1 MSIYDELG
9 GADGVAAAVDE
20 FYRRVL
26 DDHSL
31 APYFEG
37 VDLGRLR
44 SHQRAFI
51 AAALDGPEGYEGR
64 DMATAHESLGVTD
77 AAFER
82 VVGHLTATLDHL
94 GATPDAIAE
103 VGTRLAPLQAEIVSS
118 AEPTQ
123 HPAA

>member
-9 GADGVAAAVDE
+9 GADGVSAAVDE

-26 DDHSL
+26 DDGAL

-37 VDLGRLR
+37 VDLSRLR

-51 AAALDGPEGYEGR
+51 AAALDGPERYEGR
-64 DMATAHESLGVTD
+64 DMATAHAGLGVTD

-82 VVGHLTATLDHL
+82 VVGHLTATLDQL

-103 VGTRLAPLQAEIVSS
+103 VGTRLAPLQTEIVSS
-118 AEPTQ
+118 ADPTQ
-123 HPAA
+123 PAA